1 MSANNHSKNHS
12 KYLVIITSVASVGGL
27 LFGFDIAVVSGVLP
41 FVQRQFHLTAVEE
54 GWFVSSALIGS
65 IVGVAMSGEL
75 SDRFGRKILL
85 VLSSVLF
92 FVSALGCT
100 LMPSAFWVIA
110 FRVLGGVAIGVASII
125 VPLYI
130 SEIAPARI
138 RGRLVTFY
146 QLAVT
151 VGILLAYLAN
161 AALLTISLAGPAPQ
175 WNALFNYLFVDEV
188 WRGMFS
194 VLIIPSVLFLTG
206 LILVPES
213 PRWLI
218 QKKRTEEAINIIT
231 KIKADKSGAVL
242 EVEEI
247 RSELQAEIGSY
258 KELLSPAL
266 RKALMLG
273 ILLPFLSQFS
283 GINAIIYYGPSI
295 LHSAGL
301 SISNSLMSQIIF
313 GCAIVIFTL
322 IAIWK
327 VDDVGRRRLYL
338 AGTAGAAVSLFLTGI
353 CFYFL
358 LTSSIWLVL
367 SVLLF
372 LASFAFSI
380 GPLKFVVASEIFPNK
395 IRGRAMA
402 ISIMTMWIADT
413 IVGQLTPIAL
423 REIGTAATF
432 WFFSFF
438 CLLGFLFV
446 LKLLPETK
454 GKSLEQIQRFWK
466 QAAVV

>member
-1 MSANNHSKNHS
+1 MSVKKHS
-12 KYLVIITSVASVGGL
+12 KYLIIITTIAAFGGL

-41 FVQRQFHLTAVEE
+41 FVQQQFDLSAVQE

-65 IVGVAMSGEL
+65 IIGVAISGEL

-85 VLSSVLF
+85 VLSSLLF

-100 LMPSAFWVIA
+100 LLPTAFWIIA
-110 FRVLGGVAIGVASII
+110 FRILGGVGIGVASII

-130 SEIAPARI
+130 SEIAPAAI

-151 VGILLAYLAN
+151 IGILLAYLSN
-161 AALLTISLAGPAPQ
+161 NALLNISLDASVSAMNG
-175 WNALFNYLFVDEV
+175 LFHYLFVEEV

-194 VLIIPSVLFLTG
+194 VLLLPSLLFLLG

-218 QKKRTEEAINIIT
+218 QRRRVEAAIAIMT
-231 KIKADKSGAVL
+231 KISGDKKQAEQ
-242 EVEEI
+242 EVKEI
-247 RSELQAEIGSY
+247 HSELHIETGSY

-266 RKALMLG
+266 RKALLLG

-283 GINAIIYYGPSI
+283 GINAIIYYGPTI
-295 LHSAGL
+295 LHTAGVTM
-301 SISNSLMSQIIF
+301 SNSFTSQIIF

-327 VDDVGRRRLYL
+327 VDHIGRRRLYL
-338 AGTAGAAVSLFLTGI
+338 IGTAGAAVSLALTGI
-353 CFYFL
+353 CFYFEF
-358 LTSSIWLVL
+358 TSSIWLIF
-367 SVLLF
+367 SVLFF

-402 ISIMTMWIADT
+402 ISIMTMWIADA
-413 IVGQLTPIAL
+413 IVGQLTPVAL
-423 REIGTAATF
+423 REAGTAATF

-438 CLLGFLFV
+438 CILGFFFV
-446 LKLLPETK
+446 LKFLPETK

-466 QAAVV
+466 QSAIA

>member
-1 MSANNHSKNHS
+1 MSVNKHR
-12 KYLVIITSVASVGGL
+12 KYLVMVTSIASIGGL

-41 FVQRQFHLTAVEE
+41 FVQKQFHLTAVEE

-65 IVGVAMSGEL
+65 ILGVAISGEL
-75 SDRFGRKILL
+75 SDRFGRKKLL
-85 VLSSVLF
+85 VLSSLLF
-92 FVSALGCT
+92 FISALGCT
-100 LMPSAFWVIA
+100 LMPTSFWIIA
-110 FRVLGGVAIGVASII
+110 FRILGGVGIGVASII

-130 SEIAPARI
+130 SEIAPAAI

-151 VGILLAYLAN
+151 IGILLAYLTN
-161 AALLTISLAGPAPQ
+161 GALLNISLAAGSDL
-175 WNALFNYLFVDEV
+175 NGLLNFLFVEEV

-194 VLIIPSVLFLTG
+194 VLLLPSLLFLTG

-218 QKKRTEEAINIIT
+218 QKKRTDEAVEIIT
-231 KIKADKSGAVL
+231 KISGNKDQATI
-242 EVEEI
+242 EVQEI
-247 RSELQAEIGSY
+247 IAELNVEIGSY

-266 RKALMLG
+266 RKALLLG
-273 ILLPFLSQFS
+273 IMLPFLSQFS
-283 GINAIIYYGPSI
+283 GINAIIYYGPTI
-295 LHSAGL
+295 LHSAGVT
-301 SISNSLMSQIIF
+301 ISNSFMSQIIF
-313 GCAIVIFTL
+313 GFAIVIFTL

-327 VDDVGRRRLYL
+327 VDHLGRRRLYL
-338 AGTAGAAVSLFLTGI
+338 IGTAGAAVSLLLTGI

-358 LTSSIWLVL
+358 LTSSIWLIVC
-367 SVLLF
+367 VLLF

-423 REIGTAATF
+423 REVGTASTF

-438 CLLGFLFV
+438 CLIGFFFV
-446 LKLLPETK
+446 LKFLPETK
-454 GKSLEQIQRFWK
+454 GKSLEEIQRFWK
-466 QAAVV
+466 QRAHESAIV

>member
-1 MSANNHSKNHS
+1 M
-12 KYLVIITSVASVGGL
+12 KYLIIITAIASIGGL

-41 FVQRQFHLTAVEE
+41 FVQKQFHLTAGEE

-65 IVGVAMSGEL
+65 IVGVAISGEL
-75 SDRFGRKILL
+75 SDKFGRKILL

-100 LMPSAFWVIA
+100 LLPSSFGIIS
-110 FRVLGGVAIGVASII
+110 FRMLGGVGIGVASII

-130 SEIAPARI
+130 SEIAPAAI

-161 AALLTISLAGPAPQ
+161 GALLSYSLSHAGADLDGLL
-175 WNALFNYLFVDEV
+175 NFLFVEEV

-194 VLIIPSVLFLTG
+194 VLILPSLLFLLG
-206 LILVPES
+206 LTLVPES

-218 QKKRTEEAINIIT
+218 QRHRNDEAVGIIT
-231 KIKADKSGAVL
+231 KITGNKYQAEL

-247 RSELQAEIGSY
+247 RTELKAETGSY

-266 RKALMLG
+266 RKPLVLG

-283 GINAIIYYGPSI
+283 GINAIIYYGPTI
-295 LHSAGL
+295 LHSAGV
-301 SISNSLMSQIIF
+301 SISNSFMSQIIF
-313 GCAIVIFTL
+313 GFAIVVFTL

-327 VDDVGRRRLYL
+327 VDHIGRRRLYL
-338 AGTAGAAVSLFLTGI
+338 VGTACAAVSLFLTGI
-353 CFYFL
+353 CFYFQF
-358 LTSSIWLVL
+358 TSSIWLIVC
-367 SVLLF
+367 VLLF

-380 GPLKFVVASEIFPNK
+380 GPLKFVVTSEIFPNK

-402 ISIMTMWIADT
+402 ICIMTMWIADAM
-413 IVGQLTPIAL
+413 VGQLTPIAL
-423 REIGTAATF
+423 RQVGTAPTF

-438 CLLGFLFV
+438 CLIGFLFV
-446 LKLLPETK
+446 LKFLPETK

-466 QAAVV
+466 QNALV